1 MKTLQEISQMNPSTY
16 KVIDSAHQ
24 RGSMLTW
31 SDRIEIVI
39 NAKHHRDCKRRSAYK
54 YGLCVGVK

>member
-1 MKTLQEISQMNPSTY
+1 MKTLQEISRMNPSSY
-16 KVIDSAHQ
+16 RVIDSAYQ
-24 RGSMLTW
+24 RGSVLTW

-39 NAKHHRDCKRRSAYK
+39 DAKHHRDCTRRGAYK